1 MALPAPL
8 QDFIDG
14 PKLPKVVLGVLGL
27 VALIAL
33 SYFFLISPIQL
44 RIDALVLRK
53 SQVTTE
59 VNQARAQVAEIERF
73 RRELVELEKR
83 LVLLQDR
90 LPSEK
95 ETPTLYRALSSAAE
109 QSGLGV
115 SLFQPREARPKDVV
129 NEIPITLAAEGSY
142 HQVAKFFERV
152 AALPRVVTVND
163 FRMSGLG
170 KARNSMKVDLTL
182 ATYMYKP
189 SAAAAPSP
197 ARPAAPVAPKPGAAL
212 PGSTGDRS

>member
-1 MALPAPL
+1 
-8 QDFIDG
+8 
-14 PKLPKVVLGVLGL
+14 
-27 VALIAL
+27 VALVVA
-33 SYFFLISPIQL
+33 SYFFLLAPIQE
-44 RIDALVLRK
+44 RIAALVQRK
-53 SQVTTE
+53 TQLTGEVT
-59 VNQARAQVAEIERF
+59 QAQAQVAEIDRF
-73 RRELVELEKR
+73 KRELAELEKR

-109 QSGLGV
+109 QAGLAV
-115 SLFQPREARPKDVV
+115 SLFQPREARAKDVV

-163 FRMSGLG
+163 FKMSGLG
-170 KARNSMKVDLTL
+170 KARNSMRVDLTL
-182 ATYMYKP
+182 ATYMYK
-189 SAAAAPSP
+189 SSLAPAP
-197 ARPAAPVAPKPGAAL
+197 ARPAAPVAPKPGASL

>member
-8 QDFIDG
+8 QNFVDG
-14 PKLPKVVLGVLGL
+14 PKLPKVVLGVFGL
-27 VALIAL
+27 VALAVA
-33 SYFFLISPIQL
+33 SYFLLIAPIQE
-44 RIDALVLRK
+44 RITALVQRK
-53 SQVTTE
+53 TQATTE

-73 RRELVELEKR
+73 RRELAELEKR

-95 ETPTLYRALSSAAE
+95 ETPTLYRALSAAAE
-109 QSGLGV
+109 QAGLGV
-115 SLFQPREARPKDVV
+115 SLFQPREARAKDVV
-129 NEIPITLAAEGSY
+129 NEIPIVLAAEGSY

-163 FRMSGLG
+163 FKMTGLG
-170 KARNSMKVDLTL
+170 KARNSMRVDLTL
-182 ATYMYKP
+182 ATYMYK
-189 SAAAAPSP
+189 SSLAPAP
-197 ARPAAPVAPKPGAAL
+197 ARPAVPVAPKPGASL

>member
-8 QDFIDG
+8 QNFVDG
-14 PKLPKVVLGVLGL
+14 PKLPKVVLGVFGL
-27 VALIAL
+27 VALAVA
-33 SYFFLISPIQL
+33 SYFFLLAPIQE
-44 RIDALVLRK
+44 RIAALVQRK
-53 SQVTTE
+53 NQVTTE
-59 VNQARAQVAEIERF
+59 VTQARAQVAEIEQF
-73 RRELVELEKR
+73 RRDLAEFQKR

-109 QSGLGV
+109 QAGLGV
-115 SLFQPREARPKDVV
+115 SLFQPREARAKDVV
-129 NEIPITLAAEGSY
+129 NEIPIILAAEGSY

-163 FRMSGLG
+163 FKMSGLG

-182 ATYMYKP
+182 ATYMYK
-189 SAAAAPSP
+189 SSLAPAP
-197 ARPAAPVAPKPGAAL
+197 ARPAAPVAPKPGASL